1 MLSKRDL
8 VPDDE
13 AARLV
18 TEWAERLGDRVLG
31 VLATSAATGAGL
43 DELRAAILAAV
54 PASAE
59 PARDE
64 AQPAY
69 EAEHITY
76 RPAAEQGFDVEPEGD
91 GVFRV
96 HGRGLELLV
105 ARHDL
110 GNAEALAYL
119 EQRLR
124 EIGVIA
130 ALQAAGFEHGNSV
143 RIGDD
148 EFELRPAG

>member
-1 MLSKRDL
+1 MGG
-8 VPDDE
+8 VPDF
-13 AARLV
+13 
-18 TEWAERLGDRVLG
+18 
-31 VLATSAATGAGL
+31 
-43 DELRAAILAAV
+43 
-54 PASAE
+54 
-59 PARDE
+59 
-64 AQPAY
+64 

-76 RPAAEQGFDVEPEGD
+76 RPAAEQGFDVESEGD
-91 GVFRV
+91 GSFRV
-96 HGRGLELLV
+96 HGRGLEVLV

-130 ALQAAGFEHGNSV
+130 ALESVGFEPGDAV
-143 RIGDD
+143 RIGEA